1 MSLIIYNFWVSS
13 KLHLEMQIE
22 QYPPQHLD
30 AIVHLSLRTWTPIF
44 ESIQNAMDADVY
56 QVSIPRATR
65 GKICTKS
72 QLPKSSTT
80 QTA

>member
-1 MSLIIYNFWVSS
+1 MRLIIYNSWGSS

-22 QYPPQHLD
+22 QYTPQHLD
-30 AIVHLSLRTWTPIF
+30 AIVRLSLRAWTPVF

-56 QVSIPRATR
+56 QVWIPRATR